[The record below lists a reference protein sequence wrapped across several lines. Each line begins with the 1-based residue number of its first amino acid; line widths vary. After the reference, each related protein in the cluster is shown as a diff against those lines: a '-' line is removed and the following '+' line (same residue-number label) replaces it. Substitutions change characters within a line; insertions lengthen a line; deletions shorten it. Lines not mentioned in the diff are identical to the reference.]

1 MRQVIL
7 DCDPGID
14 DALAIFTLLAE
25 PDVAVLGMCAT
36 VGNVP
41 VDIGYRN
48 LRNLAAFTGRSD
60 VPVFRGA
67 ELPLVRG
74 YAFDPLVHGED
85 GLGGAELPE
94 SSAPVQTENAVIATC
109 RMLHEAPGNV
119 TWIATG
125 PLTNVALAL
134 RLDPSIREK
143 VDRLVVMGG
152 STLRGNITPV
162 AEFNVWADAEAW
174 RVAVESGVPLTM
186 VGLNVTH
193 QVACSKEDYAEIRRM
208 PGKVA
213 QAADRMLAYYE
224 EVYRRQGWG
233 EAKLHDVVAV
243 LEAIQPGIC
252 GTVPCSVA
260 VETASALTY
269 GQTVVDDRAK
279 IEDAN
284 CDVAMAVDAGAVRRS
299 MLSAIASF

>member
-25 PDVAVLGMCAT
+25 PDIEILGMCAT

-41 VDIGYRN
+41 VDVGYRN
-48 LRNLAAFTGRSD
+48 LRNLAALCGRPD
-60 VPVFRGA
+60 IPVFRGA
-67 ELPLVRG
+67 QLPLVRS

-94 SSAPVQTENAVIATC
+94 SEAQHELEHAAAATC
-109 RMLHEAPGNV
+109 RLVREAKGNV

-134 RLDPSIREK
+134 RLDPTIVEK
-143 VDRLVVMGG
+143 IDRLVVMGG
-152 STLRGNITPV
+152 STTRGNVTPA
-162 AEFNVWADAEAW
+162 AEFNVWVDAESW
-174 RVAVESGVPLTM
+174 RVALDSGIPLTM

-193 QVACSKEDYAEIRRM
+193 QVACTQDDYAEIRRM
-208 PGKVA
+208 PGTVG
-213 QAADRMLAYYE
+213 QAADRMLSYYE
-224 EVYRRQGWG
+224 DVYRREGWG

-243 LEAIQPGIC
+243 LEAVQPGIC
-252 GTVPCSVA
+252 GTVPCRVD
-260 VETASALTY
+260 VETASSLGY
-269 GQTVVDDRAK
+269 GQTLVDDRAAQ
-279 IEDAN
+279 EEAN
-284 CDVAMAVDAGAVRRS
+284 CAVAMAVDAGAVRRR